1 MPRTKKID
9 IDIVSDCSEGESES
23 GNNPVNIKR
32 ILSQETFLNFLVQ
45 ENQFFFY
52 KI

>member
-32 ILSQETFLNFLVQ
+32 ILVPEDIFEFLGAGKSI
-45 ENQFFFY
+45 FFY

>member
-9 IDIVSDCSEGESES
+9 IDIVSDCSEGES

-32 ILSQETFLNFLVQ
+32 ILVPEDIFEFLGAGKSIFFL
-45 ENQFFFY
+45 
-52 KI
+52 